1 MMKSKDNCC
10 LYAVLAAIAAISA
23 IGLWH
28 GYGLGKWSLFSW
40 LGIVIIIA
48 AVIFCAKCKEPDEE
62 EK

>member
-1 MMKSKDNCC
+1 M
-10 LYAVLAAIAAISA
+10 YAVLSAITAIAT

-40 LGIVIIIA
+40 LGVVIIIA
-48 AVIFCAKCKEPDEE
+48 AVIFCAKCKEPNEE